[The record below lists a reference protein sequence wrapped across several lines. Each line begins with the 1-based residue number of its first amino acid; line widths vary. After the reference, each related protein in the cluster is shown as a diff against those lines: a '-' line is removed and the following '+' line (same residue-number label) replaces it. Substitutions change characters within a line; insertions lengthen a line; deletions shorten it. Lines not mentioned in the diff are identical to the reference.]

1 MKKRLL
7 IFLLLA
13 LLAGGGAGAAFFVF
27 RAKAPSPDQFRQLTL
42 KPEVL
47 DFSREK
53 LPGLYNEMLRLEH
66 ELTLIDGELKRLDEI
81 EAAFPDQKNIVAAE
95 RSLWTKTARELQ
107 KTVSTLEKQ
116 LQTLYVGYLVNHD
129 SGLAA
134 IAPQQQQMVE
144 ALQAAL
150 AASGALTARRPPP
163 EPKGFFAKLKARFFK

>member
-27 RAKAPSPDQFRQLTL
+27 NAKAPSPDQFRQLTL

-107 KTVSTLEKQ
+107 KTVSTL
-116 LQTLYVGYLVNHD
+116 
-129 SGLAA
+129 
-134 IAPQQQQMVE
+134 
-144 ALQAAL
+144 
-150 AASGALTARRPPP
+150 
-163 EPKGFFAKLKARFFK
+163 